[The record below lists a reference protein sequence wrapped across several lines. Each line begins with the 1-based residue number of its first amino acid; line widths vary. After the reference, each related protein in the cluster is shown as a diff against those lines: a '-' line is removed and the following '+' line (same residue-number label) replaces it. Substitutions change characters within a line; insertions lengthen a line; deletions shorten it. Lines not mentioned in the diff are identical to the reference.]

1 LFQRL
6 GRAYPANIATL
17 QHRREEEPFTT
28 RNRKAL
34 ANRFSQAWIQRT
46 AMNGTTIA
54 AAAIVMAASAGIA
67 ISEPAKEQHGPNL
80 IDFMMTIQNHHAKL
94 WYAGNARNWELADYQ
109 VDELKE
115 TLEDAGKLIPDYK
128 GVPVRSMVDNLA
140 MPPIED
146 IEGAIK
152 AKDHTKFVA
161 AYDKLTAAC
170 NSCHEGSKRGFIV
183 IQRPADAAFPNQS
196 FAPRK
201 R

>member
-1 LFQRL
+1 MN
-6 GRAYPANIATL
+6 GATIATATL
-17 QHRREEEPFTT
+17 
-28 RNRKAL
+28 AL
-34 ANRFSQAWIQRT
+34 AL
-46 AMNGTTIA
+46 
-54 AAAIVMAASAGIA
+54 SAGIA
-67 ISEPAKEQHGPNL
+67 ISEPAKEQPGPNL
-80 IDFMMTIQNHHAKL
+80 IDFMITIQHHHAKL
-94 WYAGNARNWELADYQ
+94 WYAGNVRNWELADYQ

-152 AKDHTKFVA
+152 AKDHPKFVA

-183 IQRPADAAFPNQS
+183 IQRPAGAAFPNQS

-201 R
+201 K